1 MKNYI
6 LFLFLIIT
14 AEFFSQ
20 GCNAEV
26 SICSQGQA
34 GPFIFD
40 QNTSGPPVD
49 YADPQACATGNSGN
63 DNGFGFILLQITQS
77 GPLNLLIDGN
87 TNDGFVDVI
96 VYNIPNGI
104 APCDAVLNPNNEI
117 GCNFAPEAAGC
128 TQFGNDFPCSS
139 SVEAPMVTAGQ
150 TIMIIAH
157 DWSTENTSFTLQLGA
172 TGAQSG
178 PPSGTITA
186 ISTDICNNAS
196 PFQLQA
202 SDLGGTWSGNGV
214 SADGLFNPATAVIG
228 QNIIEYE
235 IGVSPC
241 NSSGTTTINVIDC
254 IIPTCTVTASNS
266 GPVCVGETFNLF
278 ATAVSG
284 ALSYSWSGDVLNA
297 SEANPSNIS
306 APNTAGT
313 YDYTV
318 TVQIDGNSCSST
330 TSLVV
335 NAFADATITPITIP
349 ICLDTVAFQLTSVSS
364 GGIWSGPGISNTG
377 IFDAAV
383 AGIGTHQITYTLAGP
398 CGDVQSI
405 TLNVIDCNIPFCN
418 VSASSSNQICSGQT
432 FDLMAT
438 NVPNAQNYNWSGN
451 GFNSTT
457 QNNLGLNLSLPPG
470 TYDFEVIVNTLD
482 ATCSATTSITIH
494 PLPQIFAGNDTTICA
509 NQEITLNPTGGLNY
523 QWDASVQSG
532 IPFSPIDSAI
542 YTVLGTDA
550 NNCSSSDQIVVNVII
565 PETPTF
571 TQDTASGCSPLRVN
585 FTNTTANAT
594 NSRWLFNGTSTL
606 YGETISKTFSGSSEC
621 FDVRLI
627 CDINTCENSVTAID
641 LICVNLLPSAS
652 FNYIANELSD
662 SESELFFQNTTTDAI
677 SYIWDFGDLSD
688 SSTIENPSHLY
699 LKTNLNEYTI
709 TLIASSELGCKDTTY
724 QTYRFKEK
732 LIYYVPN
739 TFTPDNNELNQTF
752 KPIFTSGYELNSYKL
767 QIYNRWGELLFIS
780 YDSTT
785 GWNGSYG
792 DKIVQQGVYSWKI
805 EFISQVDQKTHQHTG
820 TVHVLK

>member
-1 MKNYI
+1 MKNYF

-14 AEFFSQ
+14 AKFFSQ

-49 YADPQACATGNSGN
+49 YADPQECATGNSGN

-128 TQFGNDFPCSS
+128 TQFGNDFPCNS
-139 SVEAPMVTAGQ
+139 SVDAPMVTAGQ

-157 DWSTENTSFTLQLGA
+157 DWSTENTSFTLQLGS

-186 ISTDICNNAS
+186 VTADVCNNAA

-202 SDLGGTWSGNGV
+202 SDLGGTWTGSGV
-214 SADGLFNPATAVIG
+214 SIEGLFNPANAVIG
-228 QNIIEYE
+228 ENVIEYE

-278 ATAVSG
+278 ATPVSG
-284 ALSYSWSGDVLNA
+284 ALSYSWSGDVFN
-297 SEANPSNIS
+297 SIETNPTNIL
-306 APNTAGT
+306 APSTAGT
-313 YDYTV
+313 YDFTV
-318 TVQIDGNSCSST
+318 TVQIDGNTCSST
-330 TSLVV
+330 TSLIV
-335 NAFADATITPITIP
+335 NDFADATISPITLP
-349 ICLDTVAFQLTSVSS
+349 ICLDTVAFQLTSISP
-364 GGIWSGPGISNTG
+364 GGTWSGPGISNTG
-377 IFDAAV
+377 IFDAAL

-398 CGDVQSI
+398 CGDVQST

-432 FDLMAT
+432 FDLIAT
-438 NVPNAQNYNWSGN
+438 NVPNAQNYTWSGN
-451 GFNSTT
+451 GFSSST
-457 QNNLGLNLSLPPG
+457 QNNFGLNLTLAPG
-470 TYDFEVIVNTLD
+470 TYNFEVIVNTLD
-482 ATCSATTSITIH
+482 ATCMATTSITIH

-509 NQEITLNPTGGLNY
+509 NQEISLNPTGGLIY
-523 QWDASVQSG
+523 EWDTPVQSG
-532 IPFSPIDSAI
+532 IPFSPTSSGT
-542 YTVLGTDA
+542 YTVVGTDA
-550 NNCSSSDQIVVNVII
+550 NNCSSSDQIVVNLIA

-571 TQDTASGCSPLRVN
+571 IQDTSSGCSPLRVN
-585 FTNTTANAT
+585 FTNTTANAS

-621 FDVRLI
+621 FDVTLI
-627 CDINTCENSVTAID
+627 CDINTCENSFTATD

-677 SYIWDFGDLSD
+677 SYVWNFGDSSD
-688 SSTIENPSHLY
+688 SSTVENPTHLY
-699 LKTNLNEYTI
+699 LKSNLNEYTI
-709 TLIASSELGCKDTTY
+709 TLIASSELGCRDTTY
-724 QTYRFKEK
+724 QTYRFKDK

-752 KPIFTSGYELNSYKL
+752 KPIFTSGFELSSYKL

-780 YDSTT
+780 HDSKT
-785 GWNGSYG
+785 GWDGSYG
-792 DKIVQQGVYSWKI
+792 DKIVQQGVYTWKI
-805 EFISQVDQKTHQHTG
+805 EFISLVDLKTHEISG
-820 TVHVLK
+820 TVGVLR